1 MATPPSKNAIERRID
16 ELGDLW
22 DEFADNPNARL
33 LRWLTDADTARMV
46 DLFLEVQNEEAGDL
60 PDLFIR
66 FDVPFEDGR
75 RHGFSL
81 LTSFRKQYEE
91 IRAGIAEERIPA
103 DWTCPDG
110 RAGESDIVAFGRACI
125 SFRRYYDELM
135 RHLVL
140 VLTPEHIENGP
151 EWSRWL
157 LSLVRSGLPQ
167 TCASWLWMIPGRPPS
182 IYSARPSRNGSSP

>member
-1 MATPPSKNAIERRID
+1 MRRGSPGRPNQSRRNSQHRQQLRGALLGYTSIEERNRAPASTNSATSGTSSPTTQ
-16 ELGDLW
+16 
-22 DEFADNPNARL
+22 NARL

-135 RHLVL
+135 A
-140 VLTPEHIENGP
+140 LT
-151 EWSRWL
+151 
-157 LSLVRSGLPQ
+157 
-167 TCASWLWMIPGRPPS
+167 
-182 IYSARPSRNGSSP
+182 